1 MLPRRLPIGRL
12 AALVAVLVAA
22 IVIATHSWAP
32 RWRPLRPGIDFAL
45 MRADRICRRG
55 SPDVAVLRIDPALAR
70 ISVHHYTQLP
80 GGEPLS
86 IVDWLGETHALA
98 VFNAGQ
104 YYPDYGY
111 MGILVSDGRPISA
124 RPHAEFR
131 AALVAEPV
139 GGGAGAHVLDLAP
152 DSIAMVARAWREV
165 AQSFMLFDG
174 DGNVRVRRTDQDAN
188 RTVVAEDRLGR
199 LLVFTTE
206 GSCTLWDFAQWLKQS
221 RLGLVHAMSMDG
233 GLEAELCVHSGRFA
247 YASFGHWNPSS
258 GGANARA
265 GGGRVPLPAVIAVS
279 AR

>member
-12 AALVAVLVAA
+12 ATLTAVAVGA
-22 IVIATHSWAP
+22 IVIATHNWAP
-32 RWRPLRPGIDFAL
+32 RWRPLRPGVEFTL
-45 MRADRICRRG
+45 LRADRFCRRG
-55 SPDVAVLRIDPALAR
+55 SPDVAVLRIDPVLAR
-70 ISVHHYTQLP
+70 ISVHHYTQMP
-80 GGEPLS
+80 DGAPLS
-86 IVDWLGETHALA
+86 VVDWLSATRAIA

-111 MGILVSDGRPISA
+111 MGVLVSGGRAISP

-139 GGGAGAHVLDLAP
+139 GGGGGAHVLDLAP
-152 DSIAMVARAWREV
+152 DSIAMVAQAWREV

-174 DGNVRVRRTDQDAN
+174 GGNIRVRHTDQDAN
-188 RTVVAEDRLGR
+188 RTVVAEDRFGH

-206 GSCTLWDFAQWLKQS
+206 GSYTLWDLAQWLKQS
-221 RLGLVHAMSMDG
+221 RLDLVHAMSMDG
-233 GLEAELCVHSGRFA
+233 GLEAEMCVHSGRFA
-247 YASFGHWNPSS
+247 YASFGHWNPST
-258 GGANARA
+258 NRTTQRE